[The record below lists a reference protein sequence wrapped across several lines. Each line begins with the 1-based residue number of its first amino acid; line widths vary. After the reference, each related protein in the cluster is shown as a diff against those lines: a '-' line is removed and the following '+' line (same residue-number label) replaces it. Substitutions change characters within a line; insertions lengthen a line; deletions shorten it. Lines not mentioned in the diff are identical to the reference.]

1 MTTAA
6 LEEATMATTQP
17 VTVVWDD
24 EQPVDHAGAPVAPL
38 TRAGMPYRWRLRLP
52 GRSLYA
58 VDADQVLATVVDDYP
73 AVPAD
78 DAPDSSWA
86 SFDEASHDARVLH
99 AFGVIVNHVAQAMMA
114 GLLDADAER
123 LLQRSANRGPDNPPI
138 TIDDCPEWSHEVPM
152 ILIKDLYNPDHTTR
166 QPPRGNVIYLDP
178 GVPETYVLDLA
189 RLDALD
195 LEQNPAY
202 RPGGA
207 AEIVIQE
214 VQEP

>member
-38 TRAGMPYRWRLRLP
+38 TPAGMPYRWRLRLP

-73 AVPAD
+73 AQPAD
-78 DAPDSSWA
+78 DAPHSSWED
-86 SFDEASHDARVLH
+86 FEQTSHDARVLH

-114 GLLDADAER
+114 GLLDADAEH

-152 ILIKDLYNPDHTTR
+152 ILIKDLYNPEVISR
-166 QPPRGNVIYLDP
+166 QPPRGNVIYIDP
-178 GVPETYVLDLA
+178 GVADTYLLDLA
-189 RLDALD
+189 MLGVVD

-202 RPGGA
+202 RPGGGA
-207 AEIVIQE
+207 AEIVA
-214 VQEP
+214 PAT